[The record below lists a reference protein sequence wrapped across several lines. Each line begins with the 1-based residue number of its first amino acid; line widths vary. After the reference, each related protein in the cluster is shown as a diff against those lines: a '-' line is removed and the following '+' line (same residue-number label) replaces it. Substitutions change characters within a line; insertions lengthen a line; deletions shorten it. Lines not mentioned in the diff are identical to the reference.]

1 MFSTSC
7 CATELSTV
15 RSKDYEKSMMYC
27 MQLACLSMIREEGL
41 ITDNEEYLYLQQKI
55 RDKYRE
61 DPDI

>member
-1 MFSTSC
+1 M
-7 CATELSTV
+7 AVKNRNAVV

-41 ITDNEEYLYLQQKI
+41 ITDSEEYLYLQQKI